1 MQDVKEEVAEVPKGE
16 AEAADDSSA
25 AADAAGSDEAELVVA
40 ELPTVEQSAEE
51 DANKALETMTPERF
65 HEWKT
70 MCQVT
75 SKTCLVIIHAGRCCM
90 F

>member
-1 MQDVKEEVAEVPKGE
+1 MQDVQEDTVPNGE
-16 AEAADDSSA
+16 AQAADDNSRA
-25 AADAAGSDEAELVVA
+25 TDAAGSDEAEPAVA
-40 ELPTVEQSAEE
+40 ESPTVEQSAEE

-65 HEWKT
+65 QEWKT

-75 SKTCLVIIHAGRCCM
+75 SKTCFLSLHASRCCM